1 MGAMKRYNPN
11 EQKRF
16 WIGTVW
22 VGHCQEGGIE
32 EGASEDEIK
41 TVLRQWWARA
51 SEHPGVSWM
60 EGQIEVADTGNM
72 HIQVAVKTNDSK
84 RWAWMTKH
92 LPASW
97 QPADNWN
104 AVLNYCKKTDS
115 RIEYLGGVGTKPK
128 SKMTKGHG
136 SAKLRAI
143 NYIKEGKSPEWIAIN
158 DMDAYFTHHR
168 AIKAL
173 WHATRFAL
181 DNGLEEEE

>member
-1 MGAMKRYNPN
+1 MGRTNYNPK
-11 EQKRF
+11 EQRRF

-22 VGHCQEGGIE
+22 VGHCIEGGLPADAE
-32 EGASEDEIK
+32 HDEIMRE
-41 TVLRQWWARA
+41 LRQWWARA
-51 SEHPGVSWM
+51 SEHPSVSWM
-60 EGQIEVADTGNM
+60 EGQIEVSSTGNL
-72 HIQVAVKTNDSK
+72 HIQVACKTNDSK
-84 RWAWMTKH
+84 RWGWMAKH

-97 QPADNWN
+97 QPAENWP

-128 SKMTKGHG
+128 SKMTKGAG

-143 NYIKEGKSPEWIAIN
+143 NYIKDGKSPEWIAIN

-173 WHATRFAL
+173 WEATRF
-181 DNGLEEEE
+181 GMKMGIEEEEE